1 MCTASA
7 CARCESD
14 VAVAT
19 MQDDTLVLDG
29 YGDKTAIEARCEA
42 IRQAVE
48 ESTSDYDK
56 CASCHQLLCVLT
68 TASSGGSLTL
78 VRL

>member
-1 MCTASA
+1 
-7 CARCESD
+7 
-14 VAVAT
+14 
-19 MQDDTLVLDG
+19 VLDG

-56 CASCHQLLCVLT
+56 CAPAPNARHLGRVSTALWCHKTLRCGQICDT
-68 TASSGGSLTL
+68 TVEGI
-78 VRL
+78 

>member
-1 MCTASA
+1 MTSVDWTVFMRAMCH
-7 CARCESD
+7 
-14 VAVAT
+14 

-56 CASCHQLLCVLT
+56 CAPC
-68 TASSGGSLTL
+68 ASSSSRIGPLHLEWVISVLAS
-78 VRL
+78 

>member
-1 MCTASA
+1 
-7 CARCESD
+7 
-14 VAVAT
+14 
-19 MQDDTLVLDG
+19 VLDG

-56 CASCHQLLCVLT
+56 CAPAPLPVYFVNRCVGVRSSGSAWLTKPLVHT
-68 TASSGGSLTL
+68 TACSRLRASLAGPL
-78 VRL
+78 